1 MKEEREVHGR
11 YVNILT
17 DAGFKAVFGDR
28 RNADLLREFLNVVL
42 PGRRKVHMTSIRC
55 ILWVFLP
62 MIFIIQA
69 PGGRIRT
76 FLTTPSSSAARMSCF
91 VRQFRLPLWN

>member
-42 PGRRKVHMTSIRC
+42 PASVRS
-55 ILWVFLP
+55 VFK
-62 MIFIIQA
+62 
-69 PGGRIRT
+69 
-76 FLTTPSSSAARMSCF
+76 SAS
-91 VRQFRLPLWN
+91 L